1 MDLTW
6 WSLAL
11 GAAVAWGSADFLAG
25 LAAQRARFIAVVF
38 GVQSVG
44 LLVVLPF
51 WMLYDRTWRIDEY
64 MVAAGLAMVCGLSAL
79 YRGLARGP
87 VRIVAPVSALG
98 AGIPVLYGAL
108 TGEDLSL
115 LRAAGAVLA
124 LLGIVTVTAG
134 ESAAEGGTRPGA
146 VAAVLHGAGA
156 ALGLGAA
163 VVLLGLGGPAAPFA
177 SVGTVRLTAAA
188 FAGAALVL
196 GARSERCR
204 KDVVAPRALGLVLGA
219 GVLDCAANIAFVLA
233 AQRGAV
239 GLSGLLASL
248 YPAVTVVLGVLVLG
262 ERLTRWQ
269 VGGLGLVFAGVV
281 LLRF

>member
-1 MDLTW
+1 
-6 WSLAL
+6 
-11 GAAVAWGSADFLAG
+11 
-25 LAAQRARFIAVVF
+25 
-38 GVQSVG
+38 
-44 LLVVLPF
+44 
-51 WMLYDRTWRIDEY
+51 

-98 AGIPVLYGAL
+98 AGIPVLFGAL
-108 TGEDLSL
+108 TGEELSV

-124 LLGIVTVTAG
+124 LLGIVTVTAR
-134 ESAAEGGTRPGA
+134 ESAAWGETSPGV
-146 VAAVLHGAGA
+146 VAAALHGAGA
-156 ALGLGAA
+156 ALGLGVA

-177 SVGTVRLTAAA
+177 SVATVRLTAAA

-196 GARSERCR
+196 GARSGRHT
-204 KDVVAPRALGLVLGA
+204 KALVAPRAVGLVLGG

-233 AQRGAV
+233 ARSAV

-248 YPAVTVVLGVLVLG
+248 YPAVTVLLGVLVLG

-269 VGGLGLVFAGVV
+269 AGGLGLVCAGVF